1 MAENGALTTGK
12 GNGLMRWLRP
22 RTIRGQL
29 TLSLIVLET
38 VLLSLFAVLLVV
50 QEQVDIR
57 TRASRRL
64 EYQTNLLSLEA
75 ARSLGSQHREWLKEE
90 LTALLASRAVLA
102 VRITD
107 MHGAVLAEQSK
118 VPTQWKLSGLD
129 LKTLDGRLE
138 RGRTDSQVHVLPYA
152 ETGARGE
159 ALALIR
165 SGETSFGYAWVMEDP
180 AGDQAAVEALLRNTL
195 LFGIFALLGCAALS
209 TLLAR
214 SITGPL
220 AMLMA
225 ATRRLI
231 KDPTTREGFPL
242 RTDETNEA
250 AEVASAFNLMV
261 SSMADQSAGL
271 NDTLALLDSMLA
283 NAPVGFAFFDREYRF
298 VRVNRFL
305 SEASGIPVQEYLGHS
320 IHKFLTAEAAALLA
334 EHIDDV
340 FLNNRATSDI
350 ELTPSAADIRTG
362 LHRSWVLNLYPV
374 RIGTDAIRWAGAVF
388 IDATERKLSEDA
400 LRKSEKLA
408 ATGRL
413 AASIAHEINNPLES
427 VTNLL
432 YLLQRH
438 HSLDAEAR
446 ELAAVAEQEV
456 ARVAEMAQRTLRF
469 YRQSTSPTDVN
480 LAEVLESVLQV
491 HQGRFQAKHIH
502 VECKFQKD
510 VRLFSFAGELR
521 QVFANLIGNA
531 LDASP
536 EGARLALSARCSASW
551 QTGERGVRVTVADTG
566 SGMSDE
572 VRRRIFEPFYTTKD
586 ATGTGLGLWVSSEIL
601 EKHGATVAVRSRTV
615 ADGEELPDK
624 AYKRNGKTGGRSS
637 GTAFMLFF
645 PANGIPRPVGAAVTA
660 AAATAGTVQ

>member
-1 MAENGALTTGK
+1 MAESSAVTVGESR
-12 GNGLMRWLRP
+12 GLASWLRP

-29 TLSLIVLET
+29 TLGLVVLET
-38 VLLSLFAVLLVV
+38 IFLLLFAVLLVV

-57 TRASRRL
+57 NRSARRL
-64 EYQTNLLSLEA
+64 ENQANLLALEA
-75 ARSLGSQHREWLKEE
+75 GRAIASNHPEWLDEE
-90 LTALLASRAVLA
+90 LSALLASRAILA

-107 MHGAVLAEQSK
+107 MQGKMLAEQSK
-118 VPTQWKLSGLD
+118 APTDWKLNALD
-129 LKTLDGRLE
+129 RSKMAKPV
-138 RGRTDSQVHVLPYA
+138 QVLPFSV
-152 ETGARGE
+152 TGDRGE
-159 ALALIR
+159 GIALIR
-165 SGETSFGYAWVMEDP
+165 SNGVPLGYAWVMVNP
-180 AGDQAAVEALLRNTL
+180 AGDRAAVNLLLRNTL
-195 LFGIFALLGCAALS
+195 LFGIFALMGCVALS
-209 TLLAR
+209 ALLAR

-220 AMLMA
+220 AILMA

-242 RTDETNEA
+242 KTDETNEA
-250 AEVASAFNLMV
+250 AQVASAFNLMV
-261 SSMADQSAGL
+261 SSMAEQSAGL

-305 SEASGIPVQEYLGHS
+305 SEASGIPVQEYLGCS
-320 IHKFLTAEAAALLA
+320 IHKFLTSSAAASLA

-340 FLNNRATSDI
+340 FLNNRGTSDL
-350 ELTPSAADIRTG
+350 ELTPDASDIRMG
-362 LHRSWVLNLYPV
+362 VHRCWVLNLYPV
-374 RIGTDAIRWAGAVF
+374 RIGTDSIRWAGAVF

-438 HSLDAEAR
+438 SSLNEEAR

-456 ARVAEMAQRTLRF
+456 ARVSEMAQRTLRF
-469 YRQSTSPTDVN
+469 YRQSTLPAEVN

-491 HQGRFQAKHIH
+491 HQGRFHAKHIQ
-502 VECKFQKD
+502 VECKFEKD

-536 EGARLALSARCSASW
+536 EGARLALTVRRSQAW
-551 QTGERGVRVTVADTG
+551 QTGKPGVRITVADTG
-566 SGMSDE
+566 CGMSDA

-601 EKHGATVAVRSRTV
+601 EKHNATTAVRSRT
-615 ADGEELPDK
+615 ADK
-624 AYKRNGKTGGRSS
+624 AVKRTRSS
-637 GTAFMLFF
+637 VPTSGTVFMLFF
-645 PANGIPRPVGAAVTA
+645 PEDGIARPLDSAAVS
-660 AAATAGTVQ
+660 ATVLL